1 MSALGIQLTLMIGPT
16 VAAPAPPQYMDAL
29 QSVQVTHNDTA
40 RSGFQITFQAGRP
53 GPASMMDYALISL
66 PLLKV
71 FNRVILIVTINA
83 IPLVLMDG
91 IITNQQLSPGDQPGT
106 GTITITGEDVSVM
119 MDLEEKIAEHSAQPE
134 LVIANGII
142 KNYPQYG
149 LMPKVIPPPSL
160 DAPLPTERTPVQ
172 HHTDLGYLNEMAQ
185 RYGYVF
191 YITPGDLPGTN
202 TAYWGPPVRLDI
214 PQPALSVNMGPQ
226 TNVNSLN
233 FQHNGLAP
241 QTVSG
246 KIQDRLT
253 NKELPIETFTSTR
266 IPLSSQP
273 AILANQ
279 PNVRKAV
286 FQGSG
291 LTAAQAISR
300 AQAQT
305 DTSTDSVVTASGE
318 MDSVRYGALLRARS
332 LVGVRGVG
340 HTYDGL
346 YYVKSVT
353 HNITRGS
360 YKQSFSLSREG
371 LGAISPVV
379 LP

>member
-1 MSALGIQLTLMIGPT
+1 MSALGIQLTLLIGPT
-16 VAAPAPPQYMDAL
+16 VAVPAPPQYMDAL

-53 GPASMMDYALISL
+53 GPASVMDYALISL

-91 IITNQQLSPGDQPGT
+91 VITNQQLNPGDQPGT

-149 LMPKVIPPPSL
+149 LMPKVIPPPSV

-253 NKELPIETFTSTR
+253 NKEVPIETFTSTR

-273 AILANQ
+273 ALLANQ

-379 LP
+379 IP